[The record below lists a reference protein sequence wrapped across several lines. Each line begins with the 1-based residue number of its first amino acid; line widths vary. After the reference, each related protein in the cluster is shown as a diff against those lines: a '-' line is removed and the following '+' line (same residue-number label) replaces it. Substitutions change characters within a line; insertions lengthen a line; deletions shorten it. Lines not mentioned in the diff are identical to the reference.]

1 MATHSSILTGKFFG
15 QRSLAGYRPWGC
27 KELDTTE
34 WLSTNS
40 VCLLYLK
47 KHLGRAL
54 VIISKVKRTNHN
66 RQMLCVCLNTPPH
79 PILGGERNGNPLQY
93 SCLENP
99 MDRGAWGVTV
109 HGVTRIEST
118 LLPLDARYGYVSH
131 MGWCFI
137 SLVIEISSRLLCLN
151 HLSSESFLGLNIEME
166 GENCFLLG
174 LLKQVHVNVV
184 YLGNHFG
191 PLEEAS
197 MQWETLKSA
206 NRKKN

>member
-99 MDRGAWGVTV
+99 MDRGAWGVIV
-109 HGVTRIEST
+109 HGSTKSWTRLSDWLTYTERIWRDST
-118 LLPLDARYGYVSH
+118 VVSIYILLMTKEVIYCLVLYLPLT
-131 MGWCFI
+131 
-137 SLVIEISSRLLCLN
+137 SLFVNR
-151 HLSSESFLGLNIEME
+151 SFAY
-166 GENCFLLG
+166 
-174 LLKQVHVNVV
+174 LKN
-184 YLGNHFG
+184 
-191 PLEEAS
+191 
-197 MQWETLKSA
+197 
-206 NRKKN
+206 